1 VHAVVRSG
9 ISGLADA
16 RATSPTLGEQPL
28 VSIVT
33 PSFNQGRF
41 IRRTIESVL
50 AQTYP
55 NIEYVVVDGGSTDE
69 TVDILRSYGDR
80 VRWLSEADAGQTEAI
95 NKGLRLRNGDIV
107 GYLNSDDVLLPGA
120 IARVV
125 EHLRDH
131 PECDLVYGDADYI
144 DAEDRVTGAY
154 PTADYSFER
163 LMEDCCI
170 CQPAAY
176 WRASLIESVG
186 PFDETV
192 HFAMDYE
199 YWLRIARNGL
209 VIQHLAERLA
219 QSRLHPEAK
228 TLGARSEIFH
238 EVFDVCQRHGGYVS
252 RNYVHGYW
260 EHRAEE
266 RSGIAARVLR
276 KMPRLRVA
284 CAEVHYALLN
294 RRSVGA
300 RERLIVKPT
309 SVSARRLRALSRT
322 PRRLSHLVATKT
334 RPKN

>member
-1 VHAVVRSG
+1 MAAVTTSVF
-9 ISGLADA
+9 ADA
-16 RATSPTLGEQPL
+16 RATSPALGEQPL

-50 AQTYP
+50 AQSYP

-69 TVDILRSYGDR
+69 TVEVLKSYGNR
-80 VRWLSEADAGQTEAI
+80 VRWLSEADAGQTDAI
-95 NKGLRLRNGDIV
+95 NKGLRLTHGEIV
-107 GYLNSDDVLLPGA
+107 GYLNSDDVLLPDA

-125 EHLRDH
+125 EHLRSN
-131 PECDLVYGDADYI
+131 PVCGLVYGDADYI
-144 DAEDRVTGAY
+144 DDQDRVTGAY

-176 WRASLIESVG
+176 WRASVTESVG

-199 YWLRIARNGL
+199 YWLRVDRSGF

-238 EVFDVCQRHGGYVS
+238 EVFDICRRHGGYVS
-252 RNYVHGYW
+252 RNYVYGYW
-260 EHRAEE
+260 EYRAEE
-266 RSGIAARVLR
+266 RSGIGARVLR
-276 KMPRLRVA
+276 KLPRLRVA

-294 RRSVGA
+294 RHRYSG
-300 RERLIVKPT
+300 RK
-309 SVSARRLRALSRT
+309 RAAAVHAGR
-322 PRRLSHLVATKT
+322 
-334 RPKN
+334 

>member
-1 VHAVVRSG
+1 MHAVVRSG

-16 RATSPTLGEQPL
+16 RATSPTLREQPL

-95 NKGLRLRNGDIV
+95 NKGLRLRNGEIV